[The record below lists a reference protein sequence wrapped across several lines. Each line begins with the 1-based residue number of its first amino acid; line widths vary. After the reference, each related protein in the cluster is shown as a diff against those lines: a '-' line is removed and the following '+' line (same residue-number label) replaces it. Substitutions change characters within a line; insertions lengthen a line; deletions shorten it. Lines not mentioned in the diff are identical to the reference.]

1 MTIFSISAALH
12 GIFRRNAGNG
22 AEYGATTAFAAQ
34 VCRDALRVCKS
45 ELRVRTDCQPE
56 RRRQET

>member
-1 MTIFSISAALH
+1 MTIFSISAVLH
-12 GIFRRNAGNG
+12 GIFRRNAGND
-22 AEYGATTAFAAQ
+22 AEYGTTASFAAQ

-45 ELRVRTDCQPE
+45 GLRVRTDCQPE